1 MCPCIVGAP
10 RSVRDALWLG
20 MLPAEEQRDLNELTF
35 LLGSCN
41 HALGF
46 VQKFFGV
53 SLEEEVTRLIM

>member
-1 MCPCIVGAP
+1 M
-10 RSVRDALWLG
+10 RDALWLG